1 MRLEVEM
8 NNYIRNFNQ
17 SVMIIKIDC
26 NVEIEFTSNQNI
38 FKKIKSKIQF
48 IWLIYVFFIFVFSH
62 AFLVLSSFLF
72 S

>member
-17 SVMIIKIDC
+17 FVMIIKIDC

-38 FKKIKSKIQF
+38 FKKN
-48 IWLIYVFFIFVFSH
+48 
-62 AFLVLSSFLF
+62 
-72 S
+72 